1 MTVAKFSQPDKTAQ
15 QAEPGQYAADI
26 DASINVMSNV
36 AAAFAPHEADT
47 PDMTVVLDSGKMISG
62 QVLTNV
68 GQQVSAVITAPV
80 TDPRIDRIVI
90 DSVTGVLQVISG
102 LEAVTP
108 VPPSIPESAIAIA
121 QILLTVSTTSI
132 TNSIISDERPAYW
145 VPMIDQDDMS
155 SNSDKLI
162 PSQQSV
168 KQYAD
173 RKFDH
178 RPGYLFDTSG
188 ASSPL
193 ENIPAWVRKIIINI
207 SHADSGDFFVSIGT
221 AAGWESSGYT
231 SRADGPAT
239 PQTATNAFVIANG
252 GSDVSGEITLT
263 NTEGDTW
270 VLAGTLI
277 DGNSNLWICG
287 GVKTLADTLDKVD
300 FWTGDSSGSFNDG
313 AISYEL
319 QG

>member
-132 TNSIISDERPAYW
+132 TNSII
-145 VPMIDQDDMS
+145 
-155 SNSDKLI
+155 NS
-162 PSQQSV
+162 
-168 KQYAD
+168 
-173 RKFDH
+173 
-178 RPGYLFDTSG
+178 
-188 ASSPL
+188 
-193 ENIPAWVRKIIINI
+193 
-207 SHADSGDFFVSIGT
+207 
-221 AAGWESSGYT
+221 AA
-231 SRADGPAT
+231 
-239 PQTATNAFVIANG
+239 
-252 GSDVSGEITLT
+252 
-263 NTEGDTW
+263 
-270 VLAGTLI
+270 
-277 DGNSNLWICG
+277 
-287 GVKTLADTLDKVD
+287 K
-300 FWTGDSSGSFNDG
+300 
-313 AISYEL
+313 
-319 QG
+319 